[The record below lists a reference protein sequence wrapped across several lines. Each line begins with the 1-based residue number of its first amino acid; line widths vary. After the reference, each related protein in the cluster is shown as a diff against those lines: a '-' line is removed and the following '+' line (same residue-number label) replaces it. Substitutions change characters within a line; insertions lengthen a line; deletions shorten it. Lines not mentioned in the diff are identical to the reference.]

1 MDVQFFKT
9 PSGEEMVVLSKADYE
24 ALVRIAEEAA
34 EDAAD
39 VAAFDAAM
47 AAPNG
52 LEQLP
57 FEVSQHILKG
67 TGLLKALRLWRD
79 VGQVK
84 LADDIGTSQGFI
96 SDLESGRRKMTEEVA
111 SKLATALDI
120 PLRWLV

>member
-1 MDVQFFKT
+1 MDAQFFKT
-9 PSGEEMVVLSKADYE
+9 PSGEEMVVLSKADYD

-47 AAPNG
+47 ANPEG
-52 LEQLP
+52 LKPLP

-67 TGLLKALRLWRD
+67 AGLLKALRLWRD

-84 LADDIGTSQGFI
+84 LASDTGTSQGFI
-96 SDLESGRRKMTEEVA
+96 SDLESGRRKMTDEVA
-111 SKLATALDI
+111 RKLAMALNV
-120 PLRWLV
+120 PLHWLV